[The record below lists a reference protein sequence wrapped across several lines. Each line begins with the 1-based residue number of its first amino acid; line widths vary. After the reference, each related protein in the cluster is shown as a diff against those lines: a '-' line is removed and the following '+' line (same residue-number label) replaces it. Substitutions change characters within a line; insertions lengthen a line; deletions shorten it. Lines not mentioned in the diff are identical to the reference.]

1 MKNYRVWD
9 SVTEIMYYPED
20 FKLVIDHGEPELHL
34 QRKLGVVVAKEN
46 DIGKSAYLMQST
58 GLKDKNGVEIYEG
71 DIVRWKKEFIS
82 PMDMRTKHK
91 IDGNRK
97 VYQKES
103 GEWVMGQGNGLHSEV
118 ENIEVIGNIY
128 ENPELIKEAQ

>member
-1 MKNYRVWD
+1 
-9 SVTEIMYYPED
+9 MYYPED

-46 DIGKSAYLMQST
+46 VIGKSAYLMQST

-71 DIVRWKKEFIS
+71 DIVHWVKEFTS

-103 GEWVMGQGNGLHSEV
+103 GEWVMGQGNKLHGEV
-118 ENIEVIGNIY
+118 KNIEVIGNIH